1 MELPLLSL
9 VLCSTNHVLYSRYT
23 SDTAPRER
31 TYINIWLL
39 LMCFVP
45 VRLVPTTQKLHP
57 DADSY

>member
-23 SDTAPRER
+23 SDTAPRDI
-31 TYINIWLL
+31 TSINIWLL

-45 VRLVPTTQKLHP
+45 VRLVPTTNKFHP
-57 DADSY
+57 DAYSY